1 MCVFKV
7 RHEPVLEKH
16 ITCGWCS
23 LHATSQHQ
31 VASCDDRP
39 LDTHP
44 RSRPNTTLRTPPTP
58 CAANI
63 VHLQS
68 CDHKGK
74 VHQSHQHPLRQP
86 ETFSAQSYNCE
97 LREHGWFIWV
107 SCESPCRDPRCRT
120 RSNGVSDHCRCH
132 AVESHPATQQCS
144 VPSSAAAPLAYPGEH
159 AINLWALI
167 VVVSWML
174 IRCRLVYCRLVW
186 LVRFR
191 ASSII
196 FGLLL

>member
-1 MCVFKV
+1 MTDLWIPTLAAGQSLPCLPSP
-7 RHEPVLEKH
+7 RHVLQIQCAYRVVIIRVKPISPISILSDSQKH
-16 ITCGWCS
+16 SLPSRITVSG
-23 LHATSQHQ
+23 
-31 VASCDDRP
+31 
-39 LDTHP
+39 
-44 RSRPNTTLRTPPTP
+44 
-58 CAANI
+58 
-63 VHLQS
+63 
-68 CDHKGK
+68 
-74 VHQSHQHPLRQP
+74 
-86 ETFSAQSYNCE
+86 
-97 LREHGWFIWV
+97 EHGWFIWV

-120 RSNGVSDHCRCH
+120 RSNGALDHCRCH

-159 AINLWALI
+159 AINLWPL
-167 VVVSWML
+167 VVVVGWML